1 MKNWHFLIITALV
14 ILLDQISKIVIRATM
29 EIRQIVPVFGDLFR
43 LRYVTNT
50 GAAFS
55 MSTGSIQTDRW
66 ILTAVGILA
75 SALIV
80 YLLYKQDQ
88 IVPKI
93 CFAMILG
100 GALGNLIDRVIY
112 GKVTDFLD
120 SDFPDFIM
128 ERWPVFNVA
137 DSSIVIAITLYIIYI
152 VFFEKKIETR
162 SGEE

>member
-1 MKNWHFLIITALV
+1 MKNRYFFIITALV
-14 ILLDQISKIVIRATM
+14 IFWDQLSKIIVRSTM
-29 EIRQIVPVFGDLFR
+29 DIYQIVPILGNYFR

-55 MSTGSIQTDRW
+55 MSTGSLLADRW

-75 SALIV
+75 SALLV
-80 YLLYKQDQ
+80 YLLIKQEH
-88 IVPKI
+88 VMPKV
-93 CFAMILG
+93 CLALILG

-137 DSSIVIAITLYIIYI
+137 DSSIVIAIIIYI
-152 VFFEKKIETR
+152 VYIVFLEKYETR